1 MKISSLVLEALA
13 RRYERSQ
20 AGRTGTANRDLLVLL
35 EELLAEAGC
44 SEGENR
50 ALAEQQ
56 LAEAESAGLLVRVPL
71 HKRDRSHIHQ
81 IRFSPD
87 NENALY
93 TKVARSSPTKTRTN
107 LAGQFVAAATSEVPE
122 RWREKWMAWCGRMQN
137 EALAGRS
144 ISGFDREPSQAN
156 DALLELLPKLLAWDG
171 ESLIRF
177 ASCVLCGSS
186 KQLEELAAPERDGEL
201 SGQLRGKLGRLLED
215 VTGGEI
221 RTLDDIGIISNP
233 RSVLVHGPL
242 KLWLDGAWLDFGG
255 LHGSFRLSQTDIER
269 AEKIE
274 TASLHCTTIENE
286 TTFHELA
293 KLQSGELLVCTSYPG
308 SGTMALLQRLPSQI
322 ECWHFGDSDE
332 AGFEILRVLR
342 DKSRRDFQPL
352 HMQAGRIPFEQESLG
367 RPALKTWP
375 FYKLNPSAA
384 DFLSHKGCA

>member
-1 MKISSLVLEALA
+1 MKTPSPVLEALA

-35 EELLAEAGC
+35 EDLLVEAGC
-44 SEGENR
+44 NEGENR

-56 LAEAESAGLLVRVPL
+56 LAEAESVGLLVRVPL

-81 IRFSPD
+81 IRFPAI
-87 NENALY
+87 NEDALY
-93 TKVARSSPTKTRTN
+93 TKITRLSPTKTREK
-107 LAGQFVAAATSEVPE
+107 LADQFTAAATTDVPT
-122 RWREKWMAWCGRMQN
+122 RWREKWAAWCGRMRN

-144 ISGFDREPSQAN
+144 IAGFDREPSRAN
-156 DALLELLPKLLAWDG
+156 DELLALIPKLLAWDG

-177 ASCVLCGSS
+177 ASCVLCGPS
-186 KQLEELAAPERDGEL
+186 KQLEELATLERDGEF
-201 SGQLRGKLGRLLED
+201 SGQLRGKLGRFLEEI
-215 VTGGEI
+215 TGGEI

-242 KLWLDGAWLDFGG
+242 KLCLDGSWLDFGI

-274 TASLHCTTIENE
+274 TASLRCTTIENE

-293 KLQSGELLVCTSYPG
+293 KLQSGELLICTSYPG
-308 SGTMALLQRLPSQI
+308 SGTVALLRRLPPNI
-322 ECWHFGDSDE
+322 DCWHFGDSDE

-342 DKSRRDFQPL
+342 DKSGRDFRPL

-367 RPALKTWP
+367 RPTHKTWP
-375 FYKLNPSAA
+375 FYRQ
-384 DFLSHKGCA
+384 

>member
-1 MKISSLVLEALA
+1 MKTPSPVLEALA

-20 AGRTGTANRDLLVLL
+20 AGRTGAANRDLLVLL

-44 SEGENR
+44 NEGENR

-56 LAEAESAGLLVRVPL
+56 LAEAESVGLLVRVPV
-71 HKRDRSHIHQ
+71 HKRDPSHIHQ
-81 IRFSPD
+81 IRFPAA
-87 NENALY
+87 NEDALY
-93 TKVARSSPTKTRTN
+93 AKISRLSPTKTRTN
-107 LAGQFVAAATSEVPE
+107 LAGQFAVAAATDIPT
-122 RWREKWMAWCGRMQN
+122 RWREKWAAWCERMRN

-144 ISGFDREPSQAN
+144 IAGFDREPSRAN
-156 DALLELLPKLLAWDG
+156 GELLALLPKLLAWDG

-186 KQLEELAAPERDGEL
+186 KQLEELTTLERDGEF

-215 VTGGEI
+215 ITGGEI

-242 KLWLDGAWLDFGG
+242 KLCLDGAWLDFGI

-269 AEKIE
+269 AELIE
-274 TASLHCTTIENE
+274 TSSLRCTTIENE

-293 KLQSGELLVCTSYPG
+293 KLQSGELLICTSYPG
-308 SGTMALLQRLPSQI
+308 SGTVALLRRLPPKI
-322 ECWHFGDSDE
+322 DCWHFGDSDE

-342 DKSRRDFQPL
+342 DKSGCDFRPL
-352 HMQAGRIPFEQESLG
+352 HMQVGRIPFEQESLG
-367 RPALKTWP
+367 RPTHKTWP
-375 FYKLNPSAA
+375 FYRQ
-384 DFLSHKGCA
+384 

>member
-1 MKISSLVLEALA
+1 MKTPSPVLEALA

-35 EELLAEAGC
+35 EDLLAEAGC
-44 SEGENR
+44 NEGENR

-56 LAEAESAGLLVRVPL
+56 LAEAESVGLLVRVPL

-81 IRFSPD
+81 IRFPAI
-87 NENALY
+87 NEDALY
-93 TKVARSSPTKTRTN
+93 TKIARLSPTKTRDK
-107 LAGQFVAAATSEVPE
+107 LAEQFTAAATTDVPT
-122 RWREKWMAWCGRMQN
+122 RWREKWAAWCGQMRN

-144 ISGFDREPSQAN
+144 IAGFDREPSRAN
-156 DALLELLPKLLAWDG
+156 DELLALLPKLLAWDG

-186 KQLEELAAPERDGEL
+186 KQLEELAMLERDGEF
-201 SGQLRGKLGRLLED
+201 SGQLRGKLGRLLEEI
-215 VTGGEI
+215 TGGEI

-242 KLWLDGAWLDFGG
+242 KLCLDGAWLDFGI
-255 LHGSFRLSQTDIER
+255 LHGSFRLSQADIER
-269 AEKIE
+269 AEEIE
-274 TASLHCTTIENE
+274 TSSLRCTTIENE

-293 KLQSGELLVCTSYPG
+293 KLQSGELLICTSYPG
-308 SGTMALLQRLPSQI
+308 SGTVALLRRLPPNI
-322 ECWHFGDSDE
+322 DCWHFGDSDE

-342 DKSRRDFQPL
+342 DKSGRDFRPL

-367 RPALKTWP
+367 RPTHKTWP
-375 FYKLNPSAA
+375 FYRQ
-384 DFLSHKGCA
+384 

>member
-1 MKISSLVLEALA
+1 MKTPSPVLEALA

-35 EELLAEAGC
+35 EDLLTEAGC
-44 SEGENR
+44 NEGESR

-56 LAEAESAGLLVRVPL
+56 LAEAESIGLLVRVPL

-81 IRFSPD
+81 IRFPAI
-87 NENALY
+87 NEDALY
-93 TKVARSSPTKTRTN
+93 TKIARLSPTKTRAK
-107 LAGQFVAAATSEVPE
+107 LAEQFTTVANTYVPTH
-122 RWREKWMAWCGRMQN
+122 WREKWAAWCGRMRN

-144 ISGFDREPSQAN
+144 IAGFDREPTRAN
-156 DALLELLPKLLAWDG
+156 DELLALLPKLLAWDG

-186 KQLEELAAPERDGEL
+186 KQLEELAMLERDGEF
-201 SGQLRGKLGRLLED
+201 SGQLRGKLGRLLEEI
-215 VTGGEI
+215 TGGEI

-242 KLWLDGAWLDFGG
+242 KLCLDGSRFNFGI

-274 TASLHCTTIENE
+274 TASLRCTTIENE

-293 KLQSGELLVCTSYPG
+293 KLQSGELLICTSYPG
-308 SGTMALLQRLPSQI
+308 SGTVALLRRLPPNI
-322 ECWHFGDSDE
+322 DCWHFGDSDE

-342 DKSRRDFQPL
+342 DKSGRDFRPL
-352 HMQAGRIPFEQESLG
+352 HMQVGRIPFEQESLG
-367 RPALKTWP
+367 RPTHKTWP
-375 FYKLNPSAA
+375 FYRQ
-384 DFLSHKGCA
+384 

>member
-1 MKISSLVLEALA
+1 MKTPSPVLEALA

-20 AGRTGTANRDLLVLL
+20 AGRTGTASRDMLVLL

-44 SEGENR
+44 SEGEKR

-56 LAEAESAGLLVRVPL
+56 LAEAESDGLLVRVPA
-71 HKRDRSHIHQ
+71 HKRDHSHIHQ
-81 IRFSPD
+81 IRFSPA

-93 TKVARSSPTKTRTN
+93 SKIARLSPTKTREK
-107 LAGQFVAAATSEVPE
+107 LAEQFVTAATIDVPT
-122 RWREKWMAWCGRMQN
+122 RWLEKWKTWCERMCN

-144 ISGFDREPSQAN
+144 IAGFDREPSRAN
-156 DALLELLPKLLAWDG
+156 DKLLALLPKLLAWDG

-186 KQLEELAAPERDGEL
+186 KQLEEFTTLERDGEF

-215 VTGGEI
+215 ITGSEI

-242 KLWLDGAWLDFGG
+242 KILLDGAWLDFGC
-255 LHGSFRLSQTDIER
+255 LRGSFRLSQIDIER

-274 TASLHCTTIENE
+274 TVSPRCTTIENE

-293 KLQSGELLVCTSYPG
+293 KLQSGELLVFTSYPG
-308 SGTMALLQRLPSQI
+308 SGTVALLRSLPPQI

-342 DKSRRDFQPL
+342 DKSGRDFRPL
-352 HMQAGRIPFEQESLG
+352 HMQAGRMPFEQESLG
-367 RPALKTWP
+367 RPTLRTWP
-375 FYKLNPSAA
+375 FY
-384 DFLSHKGCA
+384 

>member
-1 MKISSLVLEALA
+1 MKTPSPVLEALA

-35 EELLAEAGC
+35 EDLLVEAGC
-44 SEGENR
+44 NEGENR

-56 LAEAESAGLLVRVPL
+56 LAEAESVGLLVRVPL

-81 IRFSPD
+81 IRFPAI
-87 NENALY
+87 NEDALY
-93 TKVARSSPTKTRTN
+93 TKITRLSPTKTREK
-107 LAGQFVAAATSEVPE
+107 LADQFAVAAITDVPT
-122 RWREKWMAWCGRMQN
+122 RWREKWAAWCGRMRN

-144 ISGFDREPSQAN
+144 IAGFDREPSRAN
-156 DALLELLPKLLAWDG
+156 DELLALIPKLLAWDG

-177 ASCVLCGSS
+177 ASCVLCGPS
-186 KQLEELAAPERDGEL
+186 KQLEELATLERDGEF
-201 SGQLRGKLGRLLED
+201 SGQLRGKLGRFLEEI
-215 VTGGEI
+215 TGGEI

-242 KLWLDGAWLDFGG
+242 KLCLDGSWLDFGI

-274 TASLHCTTIENE
+274 TAALRCTTIENE

-293 KLQSGELLVCTSYPG
+293 KLQSGELLICTSYPG
-308 SGTMALLQRLPSQI
+308 SGTVALLRRLPPNI
-322 ECWHFGDSDE
+322 DCWHFGDSDE

-342 DKSRRDFQPL
+342 DKSGRDFRPL

-367 RPALKTWP
+367 RPTHKTWP
-375 FYKLNPSAA
+375 FYRQ
-384 DFLSHKGCA
+384 

>member
-1 MKISSLVLEALA
+1 MKTPSPVLEALA

-35 EELLAEAGC
+35 EDLLAEAGC
-44 SEGENR
+44 NEGENR

-56 LAEAESAGLLVRVPL
+56 LAEAESIGLLVRVPL

-81 IRFSPD
+81 IRFPAI
-87 NENALY
+87 NEDALY
-93 TKVARSSPTKTRTN
+93 TKIAQLSPTKTRAK
-107 LAGQFVAAATSEVPE
+107 LAEQFTVAATTDVPT
-122 RWREKWMAWCGRMQN
+122 RWREKWAAWCGRMRN

-144 ISGFDREPSQAN
+144 IAAFDREPSRAN
-156 DALLELLPKLLAWDG
+156 DELLALIPKLLAWDG

-186 KQLEELAAPERDGEL
+186 KQLEELAMLERDGEF
-201 SGQLRGKLGRLLED
+201 SGQLRGKLGRLLEEI
-215 VTGGEI
+215 TGGEI

-242 KLWLDGAWLDFGG
+242 KLCLDGAWLDFGI

-274 TASLHCTTIENE
+274 TSSLRCTTIENE

-293 KLQSGELLVCTSYPG
+293 KLQSGELLICTSYPG
-308 SGTMALLQRLPSQI
+308 SGTVALLRRLPPNI
-322 ECWHFGDSDE
+322 DCWHFGDSDE

-342 DKSRRDFQPL
+342 DKSGRDFRPL

-367 RPALKTWP
+367 RPTHKTWP
-375 FYKLNPSAA
+375 FYRQ
-384 DFLSHKGCA
+384 

>member
-1 MKISSLVLEALA
+1 MKTPSPVLEALA
-13 RRYERSQ
+13 RRFERSQ
-20 AGRTGTANRDLLVLL
+20 AGRTGTANRDMLMLL

-44 SEGENR
+44 NEGENR

-56 LAEAESAGLLVRVPL
+56 LAEAESAGLLVRVPV
-71 HKRDRSHIHQ
+71 HKRDPSHIHQ
-81 IRFSPD
+81 IRFSAAKED
-87 NENALY
+87 ALY
-93 TKVARSSPTKTRTN
+93 AKIARLSPTKTRTK
-107 LAGQFVAAATSEVPE
+107 LAEQFTAAAANDVPT
-122 RWREKWMAWCGRMQN
+122 RWREKWTAWCERMRN

-144 ISGFDREPSQAN
+144 TIAFDREPSHAN
-156 DALLELLPKLLAWDG
+156 NELLVLLPKLLAWDG

-186 KQLEELAAPERDGEL
+186 KLLEELATLERDGEF

-215 VTGGEI
+215 ITAGEI

-242 KLWLDGAWLDFGG
+242 KLWMDGSWLDLSS

-274 TASLHCTTIENE
+274 TSSLRCTTIENE

-293 KLQSGELLVCTSYPG
+293 KLQSGELLICTSYPG
-308 SGTMALLQRLPSQI
+308 SGTLALLRRLPPKI
-322 ECWHFGDSDE
+322 DCWHFGDSDE

-342 DKSRRDFQPL
+342 DKSGRDFRPL
-352 HMQAGRIPFEQESLG
+352 HMQTGRIPFEQESLG
-367 RPALKTWP
+367 RPTQKTWP
-375 FYKLNPSAA
+375 FY
-384 DFLSHKGCA
+384 